1 MADENERLQD
11 AQELVKSGQ
20 HQQAREILE
29 TMPDHP
35 TAQKWLAQLNERF
48 PPDTDAAQADVSQ
61 QAEHIE
67 SESKGA
73 TTMSDNPTPTP
84 EETPQTDQP
93 TPQPQKEQAAPQ
105 PPRPQATRAATD
117 YTVPMP
123 PQIADVVKEQIID
136 RLGKVGGVVAIGAI
150 LYGIGSAIEYS
161 YFGGGNVN
169 TFLYAIIATA
179 VTALFT
185 YGLSFALSLSFPTI
199 PRNTFF
205 IFVGFTT
212 GLTFFLM
219 LIDSRLSFT
228 FANSSLVL
236 AWLTRA
242 IFGIGVAYA
251 FANMNRFVPSQGEP
265 RLNRNMFI
273 LTAIAMTLF
282 TSAGSGIINAFRFS
296 SGLDLGDFIGA
307 LLGGLIAGA
316 LFSAIL
322 VIALQE
328 SADKSKSDS

>member
-1 MADENERLQD
+1 
-11 AQELVKSGQ
+11 
-20 HQQAREILE
+20 
-29 TMPDHP
+29 
-35 TAQKWLAQLNERF
+35 
-48 PPDTDAAQADVSQ
+48 
-61 QAEHIE
+61 
-67 SESKGA
+67 
-73 TTMSDNPTPTP
+73 MSDNPTP
-84 EETPQTDQP
+84 EETPQTGQP
-93 TPQPQKEQAAPQ
+93 APE
-105 PPRPQATRAATD
+105 PPRPQATQAATD

-123 PQIADVVKEQIID
+123 PQVADIVKTQIMD
-136 RLGKVGGVVAIGAI
+136 RLGNVGGVVAIGAI

-161 YFGGGNVN
+161 YFGGGSVN
-169 TFLYAIIATA
+169 TFVYAIIATA

-199 PRNTFF
+199 PRNTFL

-212 GLTFFLM
+212 ALTFFLM

-228 FANSSLVL
+228 FSNSSLVL

-251 FANMNRFVPSQGEP
+251 FANMNRFVPAQGEP

-273 LTAIAMTLF
+273 LTAITMTLF
-282 TSAGSGIINAFRFS
+282 TSAGSTIINAFRFS

-322 VIALQE
+322 VIVLQE
-328 SADKSKSDS
+328 SSPTKPKADS